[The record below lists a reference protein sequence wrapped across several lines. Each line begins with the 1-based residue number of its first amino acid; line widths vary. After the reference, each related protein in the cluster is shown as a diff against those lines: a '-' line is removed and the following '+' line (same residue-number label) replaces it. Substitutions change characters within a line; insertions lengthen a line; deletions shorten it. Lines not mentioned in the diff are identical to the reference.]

1 MNTPNETKAI
11 LVLEDGTTF
20 EGASF
25 GAEGEVFGEA
35 VFFTGVVGYQEV
47 LTDPSY
53 RDQLIVMSYPLIGN
67 YGINSLDNESD
78 STHPKAIIIKELSS
92 IYSNWLAKGSLE
104 DFMKKNGVLGIQGLD
119 TRSLVVHIRDKGEMW
134 GALSTQDLDQKSLLK
149 KLSAAKNAKATNS
162 VAAVS
167 VKKAQTLKSKKKAAK
182 TVAVLDLGMGES
194 LLKLIIDSGYEIVK
208 LPFDSSA
215 AELLKL
221 NPKAIIL
228 SPGPGN
234 PDDLKSV
241 ADEVKSLLGKKPV
254 FGIALGACVLALS
267 LGCRTKKLKCG
278 HHGANQPVKNIKTK
292 RSDITHQNHSYV
304 IDEKGLAP
312 GVEISYVNLNDG
324 SAEGFRAKS
333 GKASGIHFIPNDLK
347 EFEELL
353 KHA

>member
-20 EGASF
+20 EGRSF

-53 RDQLIVMSYPLIGN
+53 RDQLVVMSYPLIGN
-67 YGINSLDNESD
+67 YGVNSHDNESD
-78 STHPKAIIIKELSS
+78 STHAKAIIIKELSS

-104 DFMKKNGVLGIQGLD
+104 DFMKKNNVLGLQGID
-119 TRSLVVHIRDKGEMW
+119 TRALVVHIRDNGEMW
-134 GALSTQDLDQKSLLK
+134 GALSTSDLDPKSLLK
-149 KLSAAKNAKATNS
+149 KLAAAKSNKGQKL
-162 VAAVS
+162 VAGIS

-182 TVAVLDLGMGES
+182 TVALLDLGAGES
-194 LLKLIIDSGYEIVK
+194 LIKLILDSGYEVVR
-208 LPFDSSA
+208 LPYDLSA
-215 AELLKL
+215 AEVLKL
-221 NPKAIIL
+221 NPKAVIL
-228 SPGPGN
+228 SPGPGD

-267 LGCRTKKLKCG
+267 LGCSTKKLKVG
-278 HHGANQPVKNIKTK
+278 HHGVNQPVKNIKTK

-324 SAEGFRAKS
+324 TAEGFKAKI
-333 GKASGIHFIPNDLK
+333 GKASGVHFIPNDLK